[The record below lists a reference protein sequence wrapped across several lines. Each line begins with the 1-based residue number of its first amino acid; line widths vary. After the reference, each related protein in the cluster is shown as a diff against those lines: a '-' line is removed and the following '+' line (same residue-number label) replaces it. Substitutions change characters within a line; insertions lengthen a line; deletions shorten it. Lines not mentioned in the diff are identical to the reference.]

1 MLGSLFN
8 FNPDQEKEVSSG
20 AVIGWVLLGF
30 AILVIVAF
38 GIFVGVKK
46 LSPDDSKDA
55 NPVQIEQQVETE
67 EAIEE

>member
-8 FNPDQEKEVSSG
+8 FSPDQEKEVSSG

-30 AILVIVAF
+30 AILVVIAF

-46 LSPDDSKDA
+46 LSPDDNKDTA
-55 NPVQIEQQVETE
+55 PIQIEQQVETE
-67 EAIEE
+67 ETIEE